1 MYFHCH
7 SLKKVTEIILYD
19 STIRIF
25 PKLESVEKVCNSK
38 FKIKKFVSISNFKV
52 ECPLYQKRLRKLIS
66 KIILTTFS
74 NNSFSV
80 SLSSLLSNLHHN
92 MFQFCFRLHVFTL
105 FSHCGSKHYKIGTP
119 HMLFKGSKY
128 VLLPYFL
135 LCWLWFHPFLSMKTI
150 SCIATC
156 KLNYY
161 WPSFTFLRT

>member
-1 MYFHCH
+1 MHPITSH

-119 HMLFKGSKY
+119 HMLFKGSKICTFAILF
-128 VLLPYFL
+128 VMLTLVPSIFIHENYFL
-135 LCWLWFHPFLSMKTI
+135 HCNLQIELLLAELYLP
-150 SCIATC
+150 
-156 KLNYY
+156 
-161 WPSFTFLRT
+161 